1 MNILV
6 TGSSGL
12 VGKALM
18 PYLITA
24 GHSAVSMVRGRDWDP
39 VDGSIRLEVFDDV
52 DAVVHLAGDPIAD
65 GRWTKA
71 KKKRIRDSRVNG
83 TRLICAAMANRDQR
97 PRILIAASAIGYYG
111 DRRDE
116 ELTEQSRQ
124 GRNFLAEICSEW
136 ERATQVAADNGV
148 RVVNLRLGVV
158 LSTAGGALTKML
170 LPFRMGGGGIL
181 GDGSQYMSWIALD
194 DVLGAIHHAL
204 MTEAISG
211 PVNAVTPNPVTNTQF
226 TKTLGAVLNRPTVVP
241 MPAFAARL
249 AFGQMADELL
259 LASAQV
265 TPEQLQATGYTFHLP
280 DLEAA
285 LRHVLRR
292 A

>member
-158 LSTAGGALTKML
+158 LSTAGGGLTKML